1 MKNKKKRK
9 RGRIFL
15 YTSSIFV
22 SVFLL
27 SILGLYIACL
37 AQIDSD
43 ADQRMFDALG
53 TTQSTRIYVNKH
65 QEGLAYEPLE
75 YDVVFGN
82 ENMVLAKSEEIPQ
95 MLKDAFVAIEDHRF
109 FSHKGVDVMRTG
121 KAAINYLLR
130 FDKHFGGST
139 ITQQLIKNVL
149 DEKDVTVKRKM

>member
-1 MKNKKKRK
+1 MKNKKRRK
-9 RGRIFL
+9 KGRIFL
-15 YTSSIFV
+15 YTSAIFI
-22 SVFLL
+22 SVLLL
-27 SILGLYIACL
+27 SFLGLYIACI
-37 AQIDSD
+37 AQIDSE

-65 QEGLAYEPLE
+65 QEDLPYEPVE

-109 FSHKGVDVMRTG
+109 FAHKGVDVLRTG
-121 KAAINYLLR
+121 KAALNYFLR

-139 ITQQLIKNVL
+139 IT
-149 DEKDVTVKRKM
+149 